1 MKKVI
6 FGFVLLFTALNVH
19 AGDELKEQP
28 QVFSYWEGC
37 WAINSTQKVDIMGLY
52 FPFFPYKFHG
62 FTFAGE
68 HACDSFYSKVFINR
82 NYSPNANFTI
92 LSQEPEWS
100 GGVNRVKISSTSTD
114 RDGDIAEYT
123 WWVNGFEN
131 SEKGSTLSI
140 KTFKG
145 GYYDIKL
152 KVKDNGILNVDPD
165 TGNWLNDKERYFHQ
179 KDTVE
184 KTVYLLPHYC
194 ENPCV
199 ID

>member
-6 FGFVLLFTALNVH
+6 FGFVSLFLALNVH
-19 AGDELKEQP
+19 AGDKLKEEP
-28 QVFSYWEGC
+28 HDFTYWEGC
-37 WAINSTQKVDIMGLY
+37 WAHNSDKQVNIMGMY
-52 FPFFPYKFHG
+52 SPFFPYKFHG
-62 FTFAGE
+62 YSLQGE
-68 HACDSFYSKVFINR
+68 YACDSTYKKYFINR

-100 GGVNRVKISSTSTD
+100 GGVNRVRISSTSTD

-123 WWVNGFEN
+123 WWVNGVEN
-131 SEKGSTLSI
+131 SEKGSILSI

-152 KVKDNGILNVDPD
+152 KVKDNGILNIDPD
-165 TGNWLNDKERYFHQ
+165 TGKWLNDKERYFHQ
-179 KDTVE
+179 KDTIE
-184 KTVYLLPHYC
+184 KTVYLLPHSC
-194 ENPCV
+194 EAPCV